1 MKIRNIIN
9 NMLQSY
15 GNSNKTLHTNL
26 EGRYTLTKIKPDGSS
41 SIVAE
46 FPNLITNI
54 GLDRMGTDGDF
65 LNYIYLGTGSATPS
79 FTDTAMNVF
88 RAASSTSSTGSDV
101 FTAASTSPYYG
112 QITKVMRFAAGVATG
127 NLTEVGVG
135 WSNTGASNSIF
146 SRALILD
153 NGGNPT
159 SISLL
164 ADEILDVTYTLRWY
178 VPLTDVDTT
187 VSGYVTKIRAA
198 YATGPDNN
206 LNWSFNSFGTIGTLF
221 LGNSD
226 VLGTILTSPTG
237 QSAINKT
244 VSLDTYIPSSYSRTF
259 TITIQLN
266 DGNIVDGIG
275 SAVIKHGLGT
285 YQVSFTPKIL
295 KDGTKSLSLTFTSS
309 WGRL

>member
-15 GNSNKTLHTNL
+15 KGGNKNLHTNL

-54 GLDRMGTDGDF
+54 GLDRMGTDIDF
-65 LNYIYLGTGSATPS
+65 LNYIYLGTGSATPN
-79 FTDTAMNVF
+79 FTDTAMSVF
-88 RAASSTSSTGSDV
+88 KAASNTASVGDNV
-101 FTAASTSPYYG
+101 HIAASVSPYYC
-112 QITKVMRFAAGVATG
+112 QVNIVKRFAAGVATG

-135 WSNTGASNSIF
+135 WSNTGESNSIF

-153 NGGNPT
+153 NGANPT

-164 ADEILDVTYTLRWY
+164 DDEILDVTYTLRWY
-178 VPLTDVDTT
+178 IPLTDVNATL
-187 VSGYVTKIRAA
+187 SGYTTKIRAA
-198 YATGPDNN
+198 NATSTEYYNG
-206 LNWSFNSFGTIGTLF
+206 WGFNPFSHITTFRISDTDVLANIDSMEYSYEISPIYTYTPYTAGSHSRTVNVTIPLD
-221 LGNSD
+221 LGNY
-226 VLGTILTSPTG
+226 LGG
-237 QSAINKT
+237 
-244 VSLDTYIPSSYSRTF
+244 V
-259 TITIQLN
+259 
-266 DGNIVDGIG
+266 G
-275 SAVIKHGLGT
+275 SVAIKHGLGF

-295 KDGTKSLSLTFTSS
+295 KDDTKSLSLTFTSS